1 MRKFIIFF
9 TFLFIGIYSF
19 AQNSFI
25 LTKEGRAILQR
36 SQFIIKCVKS
46 MNKDRTDKT
55 AVSICECKADKLN
68 NHFSNKQFKKYTTN
82 DFIDLDGLFNEDSTF
97 IKTMDSCYTNSG
109 QTILLQA
116 EGFGEEFI
124 SNCIKNI
131 RTNSEK
137 TLDNKQVEYFC
148 SCQLDLIKSKKIS
161 DSEMKT
167 LDNPNS
173 LLFHEIISKCGD
185 PFSTKQSLG
194 TNWTPSAGQDV
205 QGPNSDTINVLQI
218 NGMTYLKVKIG
229 SMIQVWLFD
238 TGASDLLINKE
249 MESILKNENV
259 INNENYLG
267 IGEYEMANGMIDTCR
282 KYKISNIKIGKFSVD
297 NITVAVTE
305 KGKRIIV
312 GKALLNKFSNW
323 TLNNLNNKLILS
335 R

>member
-1 MRKFIIFF
+1 MLKFFIFF
-9 TFLFIGIYSF
+9 TFLFMSIYSF

-25 LTKEGRAILQR
+25 LTKEGRAIIQR

-55 AVSICECKADKLN
+55 ALSICECRADKLN
-68 NHFSNKQFKKYTTN
+68 KHFSNQQLKKYTTN
-82 DFIDLDGLFNEDSTF
+82 NFFDLAGLFNEDSTF
-97 IKTMDSCYTNSG
+97 IKTMDSCFTNSG

-116 EGFGEEFI
+116 EGFGEDFI
-124 SNCIKNI
+124 SNCIKSI
-131 RTNSEK
+131 RANSEK
-137 TLDNKQVEYFC
+137 TLDNKQVESFC
-148 SCQLDLIKSKKIS
+148 RCQLDLVKSKKIS

-173 LLFHEIISKCGD
+173 LLFYEMMSKCGD
-185 PFSTKQSLG
+185 PFLTKQSLA
-194 TNWTPSAGQDV
+194 TNWTPIAGQDV

-229 SMIQVWLFD
+229 SMNQVWLFD
-238 TGASDLLINKE
+238 TGASDLLINNE

-259 INNENYLG
+259 INNENFLG
-267 IGEYEMANGMIDTCR
+267 VGEYEMANGMIDTCR

-323 TLNNLNNKLILS
+323 ALNNQNNKLILS